1 MCVIVLFGGSGD
13 LSRKKL
19 MPSLYN
25 LQCQG
30 KLLDD
35 CHIFSIGRSIR
46 DEKEY
51 IEVLKKEAFS
61 NLRFGADERA
71 WKSFSSRIR
80 YRNFD
85 FGDEGAYESLE
96 REISDIESKE
106 GLNGSRI
113 YYLAVSPDYFTVITN
128 NLGKAGMNNGMGVSY
143 RRLVIEKPFGRSLE
157 SARLLNC
164 EIRKVFP
171 EEDIYRIDH
180 YLAKE
185 MIQNIMGI
193 RFSNAIFEPLW
204 SRESIDNIQISV
216 CEKTGVQGRGG
227 YYDGAGALRD
237 MVQNHIMQMLSLM
250 CMEPP
255 VSLESDEIRDEKV
268 RVIKHIGKIDDS
280 NSKERVVLGQY
291 SSGMVEGEKVIGY
304 KDEYGVPK
312 DSATE
317 TFAALKFKLSNRR
330 WKDVPI
336 YVRTGKRMGEKHAH
350 IVVQFKTFCQI
361 HGFEPYKE
369 PMPNILV
376 IKIQPKDGVFF
387 QFNMK
392 KPGSTEEIV
401 TVKMDYCR
409 SCEYSENTPQAYE
422 RLFEDV
428 IKGDASLFTR
438 WDEIENSWKIIDEIL
453 SCCTR
458 KESNIHFYEAGSMGP
473 MESEKLLQR
482 DGRRWW
488 KI

>member
-1 MCVIVLFGGSGD
+1 MCLIVLFGGSGD

-30 KLLDD
+30 KLSED
-35 CHIFSIGRSIR
+35 CHVFAIGRR
-46 DEKEY
+46 ERNEKEY
-51 IEVLKKEAFS
+51 IKALKEGAFS
-61 NLRFGADERA
+61 NSRLGGDERA
-71 WKSFSSRIR
+71 WKSLSSRIY

-85 FGDEGAYESLE
+85 FGDGAAYERLE
-96 REISDIESKE
+96 AEMSKLE
-106 GLNGSRI
+106 NEKGLSGSRI
-113 YYLAVSPDYFTVITN
+113 YYMAVSPDYFTLITDSI
-128 NLGKAGMNNGMGVSY
+128 GKAGMNKGAKGSY

-164 EIRKVFP
+164 EISRVFP
-171 EEDIYRIDH
+171 EKDIYRIDH

-204 SRESIDNIQISV
+204 SRDNIDNIQISV
-216 CEKTGVQGRGG
+216 CEKDGVQGRGG

-237 MVQNHIMQMLSLM
+237 MVQNHIMQMISLI

-255 VSLESDEIRDEKV
+255 ISLEADEIRDEKV
-268 RVIKHIGKIDDS
+268 KVIKHIEKIKGG
-280 NSKERVVLGQY
+280 NLKERMVLGQY
-291 SSGMVEGEKVIGY
+291 SAGNVDGGDVAGY
-304 KDEYGVPK
+304 RDEEGVPS

-317 TFAALKFKLSNRR
+317 TFAALKLEVANRR
-330 WKDVPI
+330 WKGVPVYI
-336 YVRTGKRMGEKHAH
+336 RTGKRMSRKLAQ

-369 PMPNILV
+369 PMPNLLV
-376 IKIQPKDGVFF
+376 IRVQPKDGVFF

-401 TVKMDYCR
+401 TQQMDYCR

-438 WDEIENSWKIIDEIL
+438 WDEIEGSWKIIDEIL
-453 SCCTR
+453 SGCTR
-458 KESNIHFYEAGSMGP
+458 EEQNMQFYEAGSMGP
-473 MESEKLLQR
+473 DESEELLQR
-482 DGRRWW
+482 EGRRWW
-488 KI
+488 NI

>member
-30 KLLDD
+30 KLSKD
-35 CHIFSIGRSIR
+35 CHIFSIGKSPRS
-46 DEKEY
+46 EKEY
-51 IEVLKKEAFS
+51 LEVLKKETFANS
-61 NLRFGADERA
+61 RFGADESA
-71 WKSFSSRIR
+71 WKSLSSRIY

-96 REISDIESKE
+96 REIS
-106 GLNGSRI
+106 GLECKMGLSGSRI
-113 YYLAVSPDYFTVITN
+113 YYLAVSPDYFTVITDN
-128 NLGKAGMNNGMGVSY
+128 IGRAGMSKGVGTSY

-157 SARLLNC
+157 SARILNC

-216 CEKTGVQGRGG
+216 CERDGVHGRGG
-227 YYDGAGALRD
+227 YYDGSGALRD

-255 VSLESDEIRDEKV
+255 VSLEADEIRDEKV
-268 RVIKHIGKIDDS
+268 KVIKHIEKVKGS
-280 NSKERVVLGQY
+280 NIKERVVLGQY
-291 SSGMVEGEKVIGY
+291 SCGNMQGENVISY
-304 KDEYGVPK
+304 RDEDGVPK

-317 TFAALKFKLSNRR
+317 TFAALKFEVSSRR
-330 WKDVPI
+330 WKGVPI
-336 YVRTGKRMGEKHAH
+336 YIRTGKRMGEKRAH
-350 IVVQFKTFCQI
+350 IVVQFKTFCQM

-376 IKIQPKDGVFF
+376 IRIQPKDGVFF

-401 TVKMDYCR
+401 TAKMDYCR

-438 WDEIENSWKIIDEIL
+438 WDEIEGSWKIIDEIL

-458 KESNIHFYEAGSMGP
+458 KESNINFYEAGSMGP
-473 MESEKLLQR
+473 LESEKLIQR

-488 KI
+488 NI